1 MVYITVYGVYSCL
14 IRVVLVMAV
23 VAFCNH
29 YSSPSSPRH
38 NQSNH
43 YSSPSSPRHNQTANR
58 EPAALAMTS
67 NTAAA
72 ATTTTTA
79 AAAAA
84 AAATGGGGSG
94 MQRPVSGEGFREWL
108 EEEEED
114 EEEERVIKAFIFSP
128 PRREP

>member
-38 NQSNH
+38 NQ
-43 YSSPSSPRHNQTANR
+43 TANR

-67 NTAAA
+67 TTAAA